1 MTESVSKSVSQSV
14 PKSTTGSA
22 KKPVQD
28 AVKKYIVGIDLGTTN
43 TVVAYASLAQ
53 QAGPGRIQLLQID
66 QLVAPGQVKASA
78 LLPSVRYHG
87 APGEFAPGQCD
98 LPWSQD
104 GAEGAGEGAA
114 VVIGQFARKLGAQ
127 VPGRLVVSAKSWL
140 SHAGVDRLAPI
151 LPWGALLEVGK
162 VSPVAA
168 SASYL
173 DHVRCCWDKQFPD
186 HPLAQQELVLTVPAS
201 FDEGARVLT
210 LAAARQA
217 GLLTLRLLEE
227 PQAVFYDWL
236 FRHQDTLAADLAST
250 RLVLVVDV
258 GGGTTDLSLI
268 EVALQDGAPQ
278 LTRVGVG
285 NHLMLGGDNMDL
297 ALAHLA
303 ETRLNALNASAAGA
317 NAAPARL
324 SAGELSQLMERCR
337 AAKELLLAADAP
349 QQAAVTLLGTGNKLI
364 KGARTVE
371 LQRAEV
377 AALIVDGFFPV
388 VERGDLARRGRAGL
402 VEFGLPYASD
412 PAITRHIATFLQQQG
427 ADLPA
432 QLPDT
437 LLLNGGVFRAD
448 ALVRRLGDTLAAW
461 RGAPLQLLHNDDT
474 EVAVARGAVA
484 YAIAGQGRA
493 PRIVGGA
500 ARSYFLVLGEDGPG
514 KKTAAAMTATR
525 RAICVLPRGSE
536 AGSEIVL
543 ADHTFAL
550 RIGQP
555 VRFHLVSSTT
565 GRIPAAGELI
575 ALDDPDL
582 VALPPIA
589 LVLQASASGSKQ
601 EVRVQL
607 ATALTELGT
616 LELHCVEIKPD
627 GVADAAPA
635 QRWLL
640 EFQLRG
646 EHAGAAGL
654 GPGAQEANMPGLPAA
669 IEKIERIFGARA
681 QHVASKEV
689 KQLRLQLE
697 QLLGSR
703 SHWSTPLLRQ
713 LFDVLL
719 ARARGRRRSIEHE
732 RTWLNLAGY
741 CLRPGFGAPLDDW
754 RIQQL
759 WALFEHGVQH
769 GDDGAVCAE
778 WWTLWRRVAGGLD
791 APSQLRLLA
800 DFACNVQEGEPGEG
814 ATAVTLVK
822 GSFDDMLR
830 LVAALER
837 IPADYKAE
845 IGVWLLG
852 KLPQK
857 DDKNSAN
864 EGAKSSVKSSA
875 NDGAKSRTG
884 VKSGKARAD
893 DQAQAARV
901 LWALG
906 RIGARVPFYG
916 NADDVVAP
924 EIVAI
929 WLETMLALDWKRIDA
944 AAFASAHIARMSG
957 DRARDIAP
965 ALREHLIARLAA
977 SASAPSW
984 IAMVREVVE
993 LDLDDQR
1000 RMLGEALPPGL
1011 TLIA

>member
-1 MTESVSKSVSQSV
+1 MSQAVKKSV
-14 PKSTTGSA
+14 
-22 KKPVQD
+22 KP
-28 AVKKYIVGIDLGTTN
+28 AMKKYIVGIDLGTTN
-43 TVVAYASLAQ
+43 TVVAYADLTQ
-53 QAGPGRIQLLQID
+53 QAGLDRIKLLQID

-98 LPWSQD
+98 LPWMQDAAED
-104 GAEGAGEGAA
+104 GAAL
-114 VVIGQFARKLGAQ
+114 VIGQLARKLGAQ

-140 SHAGVDRLAPI
+140 SHASVDRLAPI
-151 LPWGALLEVGK
+151 LPWGAPVEVGK

-173 DHVRCCWDKQFPD
+173 AHVRSCWNTQFPD
-186 HPLAQQELVLTVPAS
+186 HPLEQQELVLTVPAS

-210 LAAARQA
+210 MAAARQA

-236 FRHQDTLAADLAST
+236 FRHQGTLAVDLAAT
-250 RLVLVVDV
+250 RLVLVCDV

-268 EVALQDGAPQ
+268 EVAVHDGVPQ

-303 ETRLNALNASAAGA
+303 ETRLDASHAGTI
-317 NAAPARL
+317 PARL

-337 AAKELLLAADAP
+337 AAKESLLAAGAP
-349 QQAAVTLLGTGNKLI
+349 EQAAVTLLGTGNKLI

-377 AALIVDGFFPV
+377 EALIVDGFFPKV
-388 VERGDLARRGRAGL
+388 SLDQVATRSRAGL

-427 ADLPA
+427 LTLPAQLPA

-448 ALVRRLGDTLAAW
+448 VLVRRLGETLGAW
-461 RGAPLQLLHNDDT
+461 RGAPLHLLHNDDT

-484 YAIAGQGRA
+484 YALADQGRA
-493 PRIVGGA
+493 PRIGGGA

-514 KKTAAAMTATR
+514 KKTAAMTSTG
-525 RAICVLPRGSE
+525 RAICVLPRASE
-536 AGSEIVL
+536 AGREIVL

-550 RIGQP
+550 RVGQP

-565 GRIPAAGELI
+565 GRIPTAGELI

-589 LVLQASASGSKQ
+589 MVLQSAGHGSGQGAVQVTGKQ

-607 ATALTELGT
+607 AAALTELGT

-627 GVADAAPA
+627 GAEEVVPA

-640 EFQLRG
+640 EFQLRLDQPG
-646 EHAGAAGL
+646 SDAAQSGL
-654 GPGAQEANMPGLPAA
+654 QETNEVNIPGLPAA

-681 QHVASKEV
+681 QHVAAKEV

-703 SHWSTPLLRQ
+703 EHWSTPLLRQ
-713 LFDVLL
+713 LFDALL
-719 ARARGRRRSIEHE
+719 ARARGRRRSSEHE

-754 RIQQL
+754 RIKQL

-769 GDDGAVCAE
+769 GVDSAVCAE

-814 ATAVTLVK
+814 ASAATLVK
-822 GSFDDMLR
+822 GGFDDMLR

-857 DDKNSAN
+857 GDK
-864 EGAKSSVKSSA
+864 VK
-875 NDGAKSRTG
+875 GH
-884 VKSGKARAD
+884 

-906 RIGARVPFYG
+906 RIGARQPFYG
-916 NADDVVAP
+916 NAEDVVAP

-944 AAFASAHIARMSG
+944 AAFACAHIARMSG
-957 DRARDIAP
+957 DRARDVAS
-965 ALREHLIARLAA
+965 ALREHIIARLTA

-993 LDLDDQR
+993 LDLADQR